1 MQIKLIVEVVMNDSR
16 PASNS
21 ARATHYFVRTF
32 IVDYLVK
39 WGNFNILNI
48 KLQGLGNKLKK
59 KKTLGIRM
67 FLLFYSSTPRNQV
80 RLFMCQ
86 NWCIEFA
93 DEML

>member
-48 KLQGLGNKLKK
+48 KLQGLEIN
-59 KKTLGIRM
+59 
-67 FLLFYSSTPRNQV
+67 
-80 RLFMCQ
+80 
-86 NWCIEFA
+86 
-93 DEML
+93 

>member
-1 MQIKLIVEVVMNDSR
+1 MIFDQL
-16 PASNS
+16 
-21 ARATHYFVRTF
+21 ATLLVQHTILYVLLLSMH
-32 IVDYLVK
+32 DYLVK